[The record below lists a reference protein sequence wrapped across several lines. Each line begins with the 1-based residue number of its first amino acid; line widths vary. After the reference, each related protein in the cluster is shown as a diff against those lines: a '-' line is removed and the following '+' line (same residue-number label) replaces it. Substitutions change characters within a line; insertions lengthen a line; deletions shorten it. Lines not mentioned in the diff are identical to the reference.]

1 MGPFAFPVRVVLG
14 FVVFLPFLALA
25 GQPREGVHFERLPVT
40 MEEADPIIEVFS
52 FGCHYCYDLEVLLSG
67 WAQANSVP
75 LVRIPFFYKGQW
87 QEVCRLYLALEQQR
101 LATKE
106 NIDAIF
112 HAIHEQD
119 VKDSDL
125 SVLVD
130 SLDLES
136 QQKVSL
142 LKSAESKVISRK
154 QEKIESW
161 LRENNITSIP
171 TLIVNGKY
179 YSDPAR
185 ARGNDNLIML
195 VDYLH
200 QQ

>member
-1 MGPFAFPVRVVLG
+1 MVSLTSLYRVAFG
-14 FVVFLPFLALA
+14 FIVSLPLLALA
-25 GQPREGVHFERLPVT
+25 GQPREGVHYERLTTV
-40 MEEADPIIEVFS
+40 MDEANSIIEVFS
-52 FGCHYCYDLEVLLSG
+52 FGCHYCYDLEMPLSD
-67 WAQANSVP
+67 WARDNAVP
-75 LVRIPFFYKGQW
+75 LVRIPFFYAGQW
-87 QEVCRLYLALEQQR
+87 QEIGRLYLALEQHE

-106 NIDAIF
+106 HIDAVF

-119 VKDSDL
+119 VADDNL
-125 SVLVD
+125 GALVGN
-130 SLDLES
+130 LDLND
-136 QQKVSL
+136 QQKASV
-142 LKSAESKVISRK
+142 LKSAESQAVFRR
-154 QEKIESW
+154 QQKIESW
-161 LRENNITSIP
+161 LKNNNITSIP